1 MPLLYSSKDK
11 LRVGD
16 IVEVT
21 LSNKLSY
28 GIVCK
33 VLEYE
38 ILTSAKEYERLICLK
53 ADRSLLQKVID
64 SFSVRED
71 FLNLDS
77 KALFSSGNISLDSN
91 LAHVK
96 ENLDSSLNAQ
106 NDKGRHNDAST
117 PMGGGLENFMLKT
130 KAKYLSETSLYSK
143 QTIESEKNQNL
154 DSKNTH
160 VLIRIP
166 REKHNMGQDD
176 ILCIGFSGE
185 IPDFG
190 KLKIKHYEV
199 INAKSSNL
207 YFTEFQK
214 FLLDFVCKYY
224 LCSFGMGASIFT
236 LADNRIECSDKQ
248 SQKEN
253 LDSKDSSLNAQNDE
267 KNQKNIESNFKDS
280 NTPPASPLP
289 QGEGGMA
296 PLSKNKTRHVENK
309 SETSFGHEIS
319 LDSKENQNLD
329 SKDSSLNAQNDK
341 GRHNDEI
348 THCKNNHNDK
358 ININEV
364 KSQNNERLPSYIQNN
379 TQNTQH
385 KNTPQNLK
393 ALSEEQQEILKECRA
408 REISLIFGATGSG
421 KTEIYF
427 HAINDCLQSGKQ
439 ALFLMPEISL
449 SPQMKARLDSAF
461 PNLSDI
467 WHSGRTK
474 AQKKR
479 ILQNLQK
486 GNLKIIAGARSALF
500 LPYSNLGLIIIDEEH
515 DQSYKSSTQP
525 KYNARDL
532 AMYAKSFGIKVI
544 LGSATP
550 SAKSYYLAQ
559 SASYLSHLKS
569 RFYKS
574 QQEIIYDT
582 SQTMD
587 ITPLVL
593 EHVMDT
599 IKNKKQVI
607 IFVPLRANFKILLCL
622 NCQEKIMCPNCSIS
636 LSVHNKSN
644 AMICHYCNFTQK
656 IPQVCPKCNMDL
668 LSGFSIGT
676 EEVKNRLQSALK
688 EHGIEANIGIFDRDY
703 ITTQNKLEKTLNAL
717 NAGEL
722 DILIGTQMI
731 AKGHDYHNVAL
742 SVVLGID
749 FMLLAQSY
757 RANEEAFSMMYQVA
771 GRSGRK
777 ERGRIILQSRHDKF
791 IASFFGDY
799 RKVIDSEL
807 RAREGFYPPFARL
820 ALVSFIDKNDENA
833 FDSANEFMDLL
844 SDMQHSDADARNIFI
859 VGICKANVF
868 KIKGKYCYQMLLRS
882 YKNLALQRTLK
893 KALLLFNKVCD
904 VDIDPIV

>member
-96 ENLDSSLNAQ
+96 ENLDSSTSSQ
-106 NDKGRHNDAST
+106 NDKGRHNDNPT
-117 PMGGGLENFMLKT
+117 PKGGGLENFMLKT

-207 YFTEFQK
+207 YFTEFQN

-253 LDSKDSSLNAQNDE
+253 LDSKDSSLNAQND
-267 KNQKNIESNFKDS
+267 
-280 NTPPASPLP
+280 
-289 QGEGGMA
+289 
-296 PLSKNKTRHVENK
+296 
-309 SETSFGHEIS
+309 
-319 LDSKENQNLD
+319 KE
-329 SKDSSLNAQNDK
+329 
-341 GRHNDEI
+341 RHNDEI

-358 ININEV
+358 TTQNDKININNI
-364 KSQNNERLPSYIQNN
+364 KNQNNESLLFCSQDKS
-379 TQNTQH
+379 TKNTQH
-385 KNTPQNLK
+385 QKYKNTPQNLK

-593 EHVMDT
+593 EHVMET
-599 IKNKKQVI
+599 LKNKKQVI

>member
-106 NDKGRHNDAST
+106 NDKGCHNDAST

-253 LDSKDSSLNAQNDE
+253 LDSKDSSLNAQND
-267 KNQKNIESNFKDS
+267 K
-280 NTPPASPLP
+280 
-289 QGEGGMA
+289 
-296 PLSKNKTRHVENK
+296 
-309 SETSFGHEIS
+309 GH
-319 LDSKENQNLD
+319 
-329 SKDSSLNAQNDK
+329 
-341 GRHNDEI
+341 HNDEI

-358 ININEV
+358 ININNI
-364 KSQNNERLPSYIQNN
+364 KNQNNESLLFCSQDKS
-379 TQNTQH
+379 TKNTQH
-385 KNTPQNLK
+385 QKYKNTPQNLK

-593 EHVMDT
+593 EHVMET
-599 IKNKKQVI
+599 LKNKKQVI